1 MSPRTRKNGT
11 PRGERSKET
20 ILEAALPLF
29 ARQGY
34 RGASLA
40 SIASAAGLTQPGLL
54 HHFPSKEEL
63 LLGLLD
69 WRDRDDGK
77 RLSGLRDGDGLAYLE
92 RLEDLVAHNMTA
104 PELVALFTTLVGEG
118 TSPEH
123 PAHDYF
129 VERYRRIRARAIR
142 SLREGQLAGEVR
154 DDADLE
160 VIVPLL
166 FAVMDGLQIQW
177 LLDPEIDMVASFDV
191 FAKLVRDQLAAVPAQ
206 GTALS

>member
-77 RLSGLRDGDGLAYLE
+77 RLSGLPDGDGLAYLE

-142 SLREGQLAGEVR
+142 SLREGQLSGEVR

-191 FAKLVRDQLAAVPAQ
+191 FAKLVRDQLAAVPA
-206 GTALS
+206 

>member
-1 MSPRTRKNGT
+1 MRKNGT

-77 RLSGLRDGDGLAYLE
+77 RLSGLRDGDGLGYLE
-92 RLEDLVAHNMTA
+92 RLEDLVAHNATA

-123 PAHDYF
+123 PAHEYF
-129 VERYRRIRARAIR
+129 VERYRRIRGRALR
-142 SLREGQLAGEVR
+142 TLREGQHAGEIREDV
-154 DDADLE
+154 DLE
-160 VIVPLL
+160 TIVPLL

-177 LLDPEIDMVASFDV
+177 LLDPDIDMVASFDA
-191 FAKLVRDQLAAVPAQ
+191 FANLVRDQLAVQPAAAS
-206 GTALS
+206 TS

>member
-20 ILEAALPLF
+20 ILAAALPLF

-69 WRDRDDGK
+69 WRDHDDGK
-77 RLSGLRDGDGLAYLE
+77 RLSGLRDGDGLGYLE
-92 RLEDLVAHNMTA
+92 RLEDLVAHNTTA

-129 VERYRRIRARAIR
+129 VERYRRIRARALR
-142 SLREGQLAGEVR
+142 TLREGQQAGEIREDV
-154 DDADLE
+154 DLE
-160 VIVPLL
+160 TIVPLL

-177 LLDPEIDMVASFDV
+177 LLDPEIDMVASFNA
-191 FAKLVRDQLAAVPAQ
+191 FATFVREQLTATAAA
-206 GTALS
+206 GAS

>member
-1 MSPRTRKNGT
+1 MASRQKKNGT
-11 PRGERSKET
+11 ARGERSKET

-29 ARQGY
+29 AAQGY

-77 RLSGLRDGDGLAYLE
+77 RLSDLPAGEGLDYLE
-92 RLEDLVAHNMTA
+92 RLEGLVEHNATTR
-104 PELVALFTTLVGEG
+104 ELVRLFTTLVGEG
-118 TSPEH
+118 TSDEH

-129 VERYRRIRARAIR
+129 VSRYERIRARA
-142 SLREGQLAGEVR
+142 LRALRAGQRAGEIREDV
-154 DDADLE
+154 DLE
-160 VIVPLL
+160 AVVPVL

-177 LLDPEIDMVASFDV
+177 LLDPSLDMTACFDV
-191 FAKLVRDQLAAVPAQ
+191 FARLVRDQLAAP
-206 GTALS
+206 

>member
-77 RLSGLRDGDGLAYLE
+77 RLSGLRDGDGLGYLE
-92 RLEDLVAHNMTA
+92 RLEDLVAHNSTA

-129 VERYRRIRARAIR
+129 VERYRRIRARALR
-142 SLREGQLAGEVR
+142 TLREGQHAGEIREDV
-154 DDADLE
+154 DLE
-160 VIVPLL
+160 TIVPLL

-177 LLDPEIDMVASFDV
+177 LLDPDIDMVASFDA
-191 FAKLVRDQLAAVPAQ
+191 FANLVRDQLAVQPAAS
-206 GTALS
+206 TS

>member
-1 MSPRTRKNGT
+1 MRKNGT

-77 RLSGLRDGDGLAYLE
+77 RLSGLRDGDGLGYLE
-92 RLEDLVAHNMTA
+92 RLEDLVAHNSTA

-129 VERYRRIRARAIR
+129 VERYRRIRARALR
-142 SLREGQLAGEVR
+142 TLREGQLAGEIREDV
-154 DDADLE
+154 DLE
-160 VIVPLL
+160 TIVPLL

-177 LLDPEIDMVASFDV
+177 LLDPDIDMVASFDA
-191 FAKLVRDQLAAVPAQ
+191 FANLVRDQLAVQAAA
-206 GTALS
+206 GTS